1 MQMRSF
7 IQRYQS
13 MPWLLVRGMAAFTL
27 LYTQYVEILYL
38 TTEGLLILFATFV
51 LLGGCPTCY
60 FVHLIVALSRQKLT
74 PECADNTCT
83 IQKSSKASRY
93 PQILGI
99 LLCTGLFA
107 FVPINPAHASQ
118 CSSDIAAIDQAI
130 KNQYEPL
137 TWSNFLLCAVCR
149 GLMLRDN
156 AIVTRAQISEIGKVR
171 QMAVKMNRD
180 GYEMECRESLR
191 QAKRTLM
198 IY

>member
-1 MQMRSF
+1 MNMQSF

-13 MPWLLVRGMAAFTL
+13 MPWLLVRGATAFSL
-27 LYTQYVEILYL
+27 LYTQYTEILYL
-38 TTEGLLILFATFV
+38 TPEGLLILLATFV

-60 FVHLIVALSRQKLT
+60 FVHLIVALGRQNLKA
-74 PECADNTCT
+74 ECSANKCA
-83 IQKSSKASRY
+83 IQKSSDIRSY
-93 PQILGI
+93 PKILSV
-99 LLCTGLFA
+99 LFFAGLFA
-107 FVPINPAHASQ
+107 FAPVQQAYAGQ
-118 CSSDIAAIDQAI
+118 CASDIAAIDRAI
-130 KNQYEPL
+130 KDQYEPL

-156 AIVTRAQISEIGKVR
+156 AIVTRAQISEIGRVR

-180 GYEMECRESLR
+180 GYEFECRESLR